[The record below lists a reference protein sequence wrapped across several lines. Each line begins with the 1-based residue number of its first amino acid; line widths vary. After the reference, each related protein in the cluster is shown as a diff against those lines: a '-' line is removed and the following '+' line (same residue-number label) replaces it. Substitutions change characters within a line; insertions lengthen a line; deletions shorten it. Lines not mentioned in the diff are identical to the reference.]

1 MNYLR
6 TMHKAATIK
15 KAMFALAFV
24 LFVGQGFAQTAV
36 YSEARRDITNEKFK
50 KAVSDLQTH
59 LAAEPK
65 DEKAEYLLGLAY
77 MGLEDYSKA
86 KGAFRSGAGHG
97 SRYPMNHVGLAAT
110 AVKDKDLKGA
120 EDHVT
125 KAMEVDRKGE
135 VETLLGIAKAYL
147 GYPDLGPKHKAA
159 MMPFLKEGE
168 LYLYKVQK
176 VEPNNAES
184 FVLLGKLYD
193 LQGVYE
199 LAESNYEQAIV
210 RDPNYIFGYFRLGQ
224 LYKGQEKYNE
234 AADKFQKCIEIDPK
248 FSPAY
253 REMAEMWY
261 LAGKYKKADEY
272 MQKYLELMDN
282 DLSARLR
289 SGTFKYLGGQYDEAI
304 TILEGVAPDTVSLAL
319 YRILGYAYVKK
330 DTPNP
335 DKALEW
341 LNKYF
346 SEAKPISHIPSD
358 FENKGK
364 AYQLK
369 GEMDKAIAEYEKAI
383 ALGEK
388 QETPNYNIWLDL
400 AEYYK
405 EQKDYAKQAEYLARF
420 LVKQTDYQLKE
431 SFDLGLALYRIEDYS
446 KADSV
451 FKIMTEEKPDITI
464 GWSWRAKSN
473 AQLDKDSKEGL
484 AKPYYEKV
492 LEVVGDDAEMIAKF
506 EKDYVTA
513 NKYLASYYTLVAED
527 YSAAIPYWEKILELD
542 PTDEGAKNGLAYCE
556 ERV

>member
-1 MNYLR
+1 
-6 TMHKAATIK
+6 MHKAATIK
-15 KAMFALAFV
+15 KALFALAFV
-24 LFVGQGFAQTAV
+24 LFAGQSFAQTAV
-36 YSEARRDITNEKFK
+36 YSEARRDITNEKFS

-77 MGLEDYSKA
+77 LGLEDYSKA
-86 KGAFRSGAGHG
+86 KAAFRSGAGHG

-110 AVKDKDLKGA
+110 SVKDKDLEATKR
-120 EDHVT
+120 HVT

-135 VETLLGIAKAYL
+135 VETLLGIAKAYV
-147 GYPDLGPKHKAA
+147 GYPDKGPKHKAA

-176 VEPNNAES
+176 VDPNNAES
-184 FVLLGKLYD
+184 FVLLGQLYD
-193 LQGVYE
+193 LQGVKE
-199 LAESNYEQAIV
+199 LAESNYERAISLAP
-210 RDPNYIFGYFRLGQ
+210 DYIFGYFRLGQ
-224 LYKGQEKYNE
+224 LYKEQEKYNE
-234 AADKFQKCIEIDPK
+234 AADKFRKCIELDAT

-261 LAGKYKKADEY
+261 LAGKYQKADEY
-272 MQKYLELMDN
+272 MEKYLELMNN

-304 TILEGVAPDTVSLAL
+304 KILEEVAKDTTSLAL

-330 DTPNP
+330 ETPNP

-341 LNKYF
+341 LGKYF
-346 SEAKPISHIPSD
+346 SGVSEISLIPSD
-358 FENKGK
+358 FENRGK

-383 ALGEK
+383 ELGEK
-388 QETPNYNIWLDL
+388 QETPNYDIWLEL
-400 AEYYK
+400 ADQYK
-405 EQKDYAKQAEYLARF
+405 AEKDYVKQAEYLERF
-420 LVKQTDYQLKE
+420 LAKQADYKLKE
-431 SFDLGLALYRIEDYS
+431 SFDLGLALYRTESYE

-451 FKIMTEEKPDITI
+451 FKIMSEEKPDITI
-464 GWSWRAKSN
+464 GWAWRAKSN
-473 AQLDKDSKEGL
+473 AQMDPDSKEGK

-513 NKYLASYYTLVAED
+513 NKYLASYYTLVTEE
-527 YSAAIPYWEKILELD
+527 YGKAIPYWEKILEMD
-542 PTDEGAKNGLAYCE
+542 PADEGAKNGLDYCK
-556 ERV
+556 ERA